1 MSSMTR
7 KQYRAARKLMRAN
20 GRYALR
26 WLTES
31 ERTVFEALEAG
42 KDWLAERASIVAYC
56 RLVGCE
62 CNVRHTQPTR

>member
-42 KDWLAERASIVAYC
+42 KDWLAEERAAIVSYC
-56 RLVGCE
+56 RRVGCE
-62 CNVRHTQPTR
+62 CNVRQTRLY